1 MIKKVVG
8 LSLAAVMAVLTGC
21 ASVPEA
27 SPELDQAAKAF
38 TAPRDKAGIY
48 IYRNETMGA
57 AIKLHVLLDDRYLGE
72 TASKTYFYTEVEP
85 GIHTV
90 TGKAEN
96 DSAVRF
102 HAVAGRLYY
111 IWQEIK
117 MGLFQP
123 RNELRL
129 VDEATGRAG
138 VLESRRIAT
147 K

>member
-1 MIKKVVG
+1 MARKGVG
-8 LSLAAVMAVLTGC
+8 FLLVAWLALVSGC

-38 TAPRDKAGIY
+38 AAPRDKAGVY
-48 IYRNETMGA
+48 VYRNETMGA
-57 AIKLHVLLDDRYLGE
+57 AIKLHVLMDGKYLGE
-72 TASKTYFYTEVEP
+72 TASKTYFYEEVAP
-85 GIHTV
+85 GAHTF

-96 DSAVRF
+96 ESSVTIQ
-102 HAVAGRLYY
+102 AVAGKLYY

-123 RNELRL
+123 RNELRV
-129 VDEATGRAG
+129 VDEDAGRAG